1 MLAMASCNGND
12 SDAIDNVAE
21 NALDEK
27 NENALQLTE
36 AQTRC
41 VPAINSFSTTLFK
54 QLSGLT
60 GGQSMVVS
68 PISAAFTLGM
78 LNEGAN
84 GETSSEITEALGL
97 RGQEHKAVNE
107 LFSKFI
113 ANAPK
118 VDKDVLLS
126 YANMIAVNKTFATA
140 VSDGY
145 VSTVKDY
152 YDASVFSGDFASPDA
167 LKAINGWCS
176 EHSRGLIPGILQQLN
191 QDAVMYLMNAVYF
204 KASWADPFDK
214 SKSYGEAFTSSNGLQ
229 TIKMMHKEAIVDYC
243 EQSGSKAIRLPYG
256 NGDFDMTIVLPAD
269 EDLQQAFD
277 KLPTEFVKQEVAM
290 ALPIFTTEADIDL
303 KALLTQMGV
312 KTVFTERADLS
323 RMTASGSAS
332 LYVSEMKQKTHLG
345 LNEEGSEGGA
355 VSEAELRAT
364 YTPGQQEQKTFYACR
379 PFAYYISE
387 RSSGA
392 ILFIGQFYGN

>member
-1 MLAMASCNGND
+1 
-12 SDAIDNVAE
+12 
-21 NALDEK
+21 
-27 NENALQLTE
+27 
-36 AQTRC
+36 
-41 VPAINSFSTTLFK
+41 
-54 QLSGLT
+54 
-60 GGQSMVVS
+60 
-68 PISAAFTLGM
+68 M

-84 GETSSEITEALGL
+84 GETSSEIIEALGL

-214 SKSYGEAFTSSNGLQ
+214 TKSYGEAFTSSNGLQ

-312 KTVFTERADLS
+312 KTVFTD
-323 RMTASGSAS
+323 
-332 LYVSEMKQKTHLG
+332 KTCWKRSIAMRRG
-345 LNEEGSEGGA
+345 
-355 VSEAELRAT
+355 
-364 YTPGQQEQKTFYACR
+364 
-379 PFAYYISE
+379 
-387 RSSGA
+387 RSSWEKPSRCMPVSSLMWMG
-392 ILFIGQFYGN
+392 